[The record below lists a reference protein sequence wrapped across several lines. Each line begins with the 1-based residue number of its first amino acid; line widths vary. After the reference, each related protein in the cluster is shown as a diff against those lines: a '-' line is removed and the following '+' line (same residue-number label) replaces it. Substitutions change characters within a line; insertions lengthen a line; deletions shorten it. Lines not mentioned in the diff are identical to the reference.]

1 MNSDPVFLPNAYQP
15 DTGPRS
21 RLGMSGLAAGII
33 GVLARRRWGRA
44 YAITGA
50 LFALVCVVN
59 VTSRLHDST
68 GHPWWRP
75 ALGEITS
82 IASVTGFLWVIFG
95 GVDLAAARGLAGW
108 RAVPIHAAS
117 ACVFS
122 ALHCLGMWSLRRVV
136 CTLAGVPY
144 GWGVA
149 PAQVLYEFRK
159 DVVTYA
165 VVALIYHGIRHGIP
179 PGWPDAAA
187 TLDAPPPP
195 PAGNAVPTRYAIR
208 DGARLW
214 HVAVGDILAVS
225 SAGNYV
231 EFHLAGGERRLV
243 RGTLAGVGAALGAA
257 GFWRVHRSWLVQAAA
272 VREMAPERSGDYR
285 LILVDGVEVPL
296 SRRFPDGLAALRR
309 GGA

>member
-1 MNSDPVFLPNAYQP
+1 MKSDPVFLPNAYQP
-15 DTGPRS
+15 DTGARS
-21 RLGMSGLAAGII
+21 RRGMSGMAAGIS
-33 GVLARRRWGRA
+33 GVLSRRRWGRA
-44 YAITGA
+44 YATAGA

-59 VTSRLHDST
+59 VASRLHDST

-75 ALGEITS
+75 ALGEMTS
-82 IASVTGFLWVIFG
+82 IASVMGFLWVILG
-95 GVDLAAARGLAGW
+95 GADLAAARGLAGW
-108 RAVPIHAAS
+108 RAVPIHAGS
-117 ACVFS
+117 ACLFS
-122 ALHCLGMWSLRRVV
+122 ALHCVGMWSLRRVV

-144 GWGVA
+144 GWGVP

-165 VVALIYHGIRHGIP
+165 VVALIYHGIRR
-179 PGWPDAAA
+179 GWR
-187 TLDAPPPP
+187 DAPPA
-195 PAGNAVPTRYAIR
+195 PAADAVPARYTIR

-214 HVAVGDILAVS
+214 HVAVRDILAVS

-231 EFHLAGGERRLV
+231 EFHLAGGEKRLM

-285 LILVDGVEVPL
+285 LTLVGGVEVPL
-296 SRRFPDGLAALRR
+296 SRRFPEGLAALRR